1 MQRGLPSMSP
11 IMIVSM
17 TLICTVLSGCGPTG
31 RDLSDQQWL
40 EMQQQLHHE
49 RSEVGHQRDLLE
61 ADRREWDERERREP
75 VLAAVITA
83 SVLLICSV
91 LPLLLVGILLW
102 PGKSEPTSEAV
113 CEILLDD
120 VLIGQAA
127 VADSPRL
134 TASTQT
140 KRLANRKE

>member
-1 MQRGLPSMSP
+1 MQRELPSMSP

-40 EMQQQLHHE
+40 EMQQQLHAE

-61 ADRREWDERERREP
+61 ADRREWDERERSEP
-75 VLAAVITA
+75 VLAAVISA

-91 LPLLLVGILLW
+91 LPLLLVGVLLW
-102 PGKSEPTSEAV
+102 PGKPEQTSEAV

-120 VLIGQAA
+120 VLIRQAI

-140 KRLANRKE
+140 KRLANPKV